1 MVSFLSYVLFLCF
14 NPNTKILINPFFL
27 ASKIAVPSP
36 YFFLVFYFLLFQIL
50 SQITNWLRCWTIKD
64 EQLTSQ
70 VAYGNEFMFVT
81 LGSIISV
88 VLQVKK
94 EELMKGFA
102 QLYMEMFGMD

>member
-1 MVSFLSYVLFLCF
+1 
-14 NPNTKILINPFFL
+14 
-27 ASKIAVPSP
+27 
-36 YFFLVFYFLLFQIL
+36 
-50 SQITNWLRCWTIKD
+50 
-64 EQLTSQ
+64 
-70 VAYGNEFMFVT
+70 MFVT